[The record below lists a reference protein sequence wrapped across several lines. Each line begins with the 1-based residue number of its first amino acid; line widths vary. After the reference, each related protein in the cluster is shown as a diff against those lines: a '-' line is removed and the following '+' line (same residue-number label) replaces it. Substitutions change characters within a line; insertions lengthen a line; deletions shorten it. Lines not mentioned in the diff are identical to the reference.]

1 MTGVADTRL
10 LLTLEFPP
18 NEDVKG
24 KIEKLVDR
32 ELSKRLLTPSVV
44 LSEFIK
50 IGGRRIGEEATLV
63 RINLLK
69 QRGMRVV
76 PIDEEMAIMAGKT
89 LLATSEVPFADAL
102 IASLV
107 KLGRAEYIVSDDPH
121 YEKIGVDLNW
131 I

>member
-1 MTGVADTRL
+1 
-10 LLTLEFPP
+10 
-18 NEDVKG
+18 
-24 KIEKLVDR
+24 
-32 ELSKRLLTPSVV
+32 
-44 LSEFIK
+44 
-50 IGGRRIGEEATLV
+50 
-63 RINLLK
+63 
-69 QRGMRVV
+69 MRVV
-76 PIDEEMAIMAGKT
+76 PIDEAMAIMAGKT

>member
-1 MTGVADTRL
+1 VADTRL

-18 NEDVKG
+18 NERVKVG
-24 KIEKLVDR
+24 VEKLVDR
-32 ELSKRLLTPSVV
+32 ELSTRLLAPSVV

-50 IGGRRIGEEATLV
+50 IGGRRIGEEAVLV

-89 LLATSEVPFADAL
+89 LLAKPDVPFADAL

-121 YEKIGVDLNW
+121 YEKIGVASNW